1 MDSTVASILV
11 AVAAGAFVTAL
22 VVAAWMAL
30 RGAREEYADEEESP
44 DRPFGGGD
52 GDENGDGAW
61 SDAPEATYSI
71 TWHVGESGA
80 QGYVVVHRSD
90 GRQVPKKQLP
100 RESGAVVSEVI
111 GVDGFAEA
119 FQAESID
126 PGSPLLLRR
135 LAETGAHPASV
146 GIWDPE
152 TGRQVGY
159 LSPDVSEWVE
169 RVSGG
174 GEPLFCIS
182 LWEHWTTGERTRLQV
197 LVLRKTASFNLP
209 STITPVASRPEGP

>member
-1 MDSTVASILV
+1 MESSFVRIVV
-11 AVAAGAFVTAL
+11 AVAAGVL
-22 VVAAWMAL
+22 VAVLMVAGWMVM
-30 RGAREEYADEEESP
+30 RRAREEYDEQEAADRFP
-44 DRPFGGGD
+44 DAP
-52 GDENGDGAW
+52 GAGPQEW
-61 SDAPEATYSI
+61 SDAPEASYSVK
-71 TWHVGESGA
+71 WHVGESGA

-100 RESGAVVSEVI
+100 RDSGAEVSDVI
-111 GVDGFAEA
+111 GVDRFGDALQSETI
-119 FQAESID
+119 E

-135 LAETGAHPASV
+135 LEKTEAQPASV
-146 GIWDPE
+146 GVWDPE
-152 TGRQVGY
+152 TNRQVGY

-182 LWEHWTTGERTRLQV
+182 LWEHWSTGERTRLKV

-209 STITPVASRPEGP
+209 STITPVASRLEGP